1 MNSNSTATTKTAL
14 YPITPTNNA
23 GAEEIKNADIYQA
36 LLDYTPNYTWVMDEN
51 RKIVYSNKSLLHHF
65 KNDGTVIHNGIV
77 TSLPNQIMSII
88 NANYAATCKNNETV
102 KSIFKSSH
110 ADGSENVFQVTTFPF
125 IGKNGEKFVG
135 GEAINITASHH
146 TEQEIKKINER
157 LLYITHA
164 TSESIWEWNIRTGHI
179 YRNMALHNMIGF
191 QLENTQDLS
200 WWFKRIHPDDRKK
213 TKDNIDT
220 VLAEK
225 LQSWE
230 SEYRFL
236 CADDTY
242 KTIYDR
248 GFVVYENNQPVKMI
262 GSLQDI
268 SETKELEIKLI
279 DEKLKK
285 QKELAEAIINAQ
297 EEERTK
303 IAHELHD
310 NVNQLLTTA
319 KLYVEM
325 LKPVSGNDIMMVN
338 KTKEIIMEAL
348 GEIRD
353 ISKNMTLPFLRD
365 QGLAES
371 IEELLEDI
379 KVTRQYDI
387 YFTFAGG
394 EQENISEGKKIAIFR
409 IMQEQLKNI
418 IKHSQGRMI
427 IVHLEFETN
436 YVKLCV
442 TDDGIGFDASEKRK
456 GIGLSNIYD
465 RVKLYDGTVELKTAP
480 GKGCAITVIIP
491 LD

>member
-1 MNSNSTATTKTAL
+1 MKSNSTATSKTEL
-14 YPITPTNNA
+14 YPVASASNA
-23 GAEEIKNADIYQA
+23 NTGEIKDTDIYMA
-36 LLDYTPNYTWVMDEN
+36 LLDHTPHCTWVMDEN
-51 RKIVYSNKSLLHHF
+51 RKLVYSNKALLDHF
-65 KNDGTVIHNGIV
+65 KNDGTVIHNGVV
-77 TSLPNQIMSII
+77 TAFPNQIMTII
-88 NANYAATCKNNETV
+88 NVNYAADCKSNEAV
-102 KSIFKSSH
+102 KSIFKYSH
-110 ADGSENVFQVTTFPF
+110 ADGSENVFQVSAFPF
-125 IGKNGEKFVG
+125 TANNGEKLFG
-135 GEAINITASHH
+135 GEAIDITASYN

-164 TSESIWEWNIRTGHI
+164 TSEAIWEWNILTGHI
-179 YRNMALHNMIGF
+179 YRNIALHNMIGF

-213 TKDNIDT
+213 TKNIIDN
-220 VLAEK
+220 VLAK
-225 LQSWE
+225 KMQSWE

-242 KTIYDR
+242 KTVYDR

-268 SETKELEIKLI
+268 SETKELETQLI
-279 DEKLKK
+279 EEKLKK
-285 QKELAEAIINAQ
+285 QKELAEAIINTQ

-319 KLYVEM
+319 KLFVEM
-325 LKPVSGNDIMMVN
+325 LKPTSGNDIMMVN

-371 IEELLEDI
+371 IEELLDDI
-379 KVTRQYDI
+379 KVTKQYDI
-387 YFTFAGG
+387 YFNTAGVD
-394 EQENISEGKKIAIFR
+394 QNNISEGKKIAVFR

-418 IKHSQGRMI
+418 IKHSHARMI

-436 YVKLCV
+436 CMKLSV
-442 TDDGIGFDASEKRK
+442 TDDGVGFEASKKRK

-465 RVKLYDGTVELKTAP
+465 RVKLYDGSVELKTAP
-480 GKGCAITVIIP
+480 GKGCSITVTIP